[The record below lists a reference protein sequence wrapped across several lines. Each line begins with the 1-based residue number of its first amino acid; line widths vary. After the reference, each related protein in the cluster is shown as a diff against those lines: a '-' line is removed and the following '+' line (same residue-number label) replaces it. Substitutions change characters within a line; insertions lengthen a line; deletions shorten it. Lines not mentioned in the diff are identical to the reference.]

1 MHLKPRIH
9 PDSVITMAD
18 GSRKSITEIKIG
30 DEVQTYDMNSEEFDA
45 ANIAHNEQTTTKIDN
60 IYSVEVQTNEIYEL
74 ELSGE
79 RVLNEDPIAYDDKNE
94 PDGEPDEHDVW
105 TEVGDCKTV
114 LLHYSTSV
122 MGGSGVGWQ
131 LADNDKM
138 IKQAIS
144 ILQESEDDMRMKFN
158 QIEDGV
164 EIQLDD
170 GDKLLARVVKSCK
183 QLSGDDTVVFHAI
196 RLEAGDSVFVDDV
209 MVGAA
214 RI

>member
-79 RVLNEDPIAYDDKNE
+79 RVLN
-94 PDGEPDEHDVW
+94 
-105 TEVGDCKTV
+105 
-114 LLHYSTSV
+114 
-122 MGGSGVGWQ
+122 
-131 LADNDKM
+131 
-138 IKQAIS
+138 
-144 ILQESEDDMRMKFN
+144 
-158 QIEDGV
+158 
-164 EIQLDD
+164 
-170 GDKLLARVVKSCK
+170 
-183 QLSGDDTVVFHAI
+183 
-196 RLEAGDSVFVDDV
+196 
-209 MVGAA
+209 
-214 RI
+214 